1 MFWFRQVPKNNFF
14 FPEIPEFHSIQFINR
29 RKTNQT
35 CCTQFYGTKSTLSRN
50 PDAALCPTA

>member
-14 FPEIPEFHSIQFINR
+14 FPQIPEFHSIQFINR

-50 PDAALCPTA
+50 PDAA